1 MSGASVERGYVK
13 KITQE
18 GIRVE
23 SITRPGIVTPPME
36 LLEVMED
43 PQPGDM
49 VYYYMF
55 SDGKCRILAVKP
67 QQGGGGVTEHGK
79 LTGREANDQHPI
91 RAITG
96 LQQKL
101 ETIPTKVSQLENDEG
116 YAKEDEVPDKV
127 SDLENDSGFITPN
140 DVKNGLAD
148 IDRAA
153 FGTDDAEEKQLK
165 IPADWDFFHGADRTV
180 PMLNA
185 YSVDLNTAIAPGFY
199 QWGNSSANSPEAN
212 SYGVCIAYTSD
223 GKPYNGANNWLYQ
236 IAISTN
242 SVRRIYLR
250 YKINADNFSAWNR
263 FDSAYDH
270 DPLQYTFSQS
280 WMHATGPLGDYP
292 TISIP
297 KPDWAN
303 NALVELSNVQ
313 LYIDSVG
320 WREVYVL
327 DYFLNAGYLKIRLSP
342 GDYSNKG
349 TLLASVTGRIT
360 FVS

>member
-13 KITQE
+13 NITQE

-67 QQGGGGVTEHGK
+67 QQSGGGVTEHGK
-79 LTGREANDQHPI
+79 LTGREANNQHPI

-101 ETIPTKVSQLENDEG
+101 ETIPTKVSQLQNDEHF
-116 YAKEDEVPDKV
+116 AKEDEVPEKT

-165 IPADWDFFHGADRTV
+165 IPADWDFYRGSDTLVADLLTSTDAGRALSANQGNVLKGLIDALTKIHLKNGIHAASEY
-180 PMLNA
+180 PSTYEEGISI
-185 YSVDLNTAIAPGFY
+185 YSCQGSSDTGGWPSIYGIVVTFRPHDN
-199 QWGNSSANSPEAN
+199 WGNRIVQLNIN
-212 SYGVCIAYTSD
+212 ND
-223 GKPYNGANNWLYQ
+223 GIY
-236 IAISTN
+236 
-242 SVRRIYLR
+242 VRRSSGASSWYTW
-250 YKINADNFSAWNR
+250 YK
-263 FDSAYDH
+263 
-270 DPLQYTFSQS
+270 YT
-280 WMHATGPLGDYP
+280 
-292 TISIP
+292 
-297 KPDWAN
+297 
-303 NALVELSNVQ
+303 
-313 LYIDSVG
+313 
-320 WREVYVL
+320 
-327 DYFLNAGYLKIRLSP
+327 
-342 GDYSNKG
+342 G
-349 TLLASVTGRIT
+349 TAV
-360 FVS
+360 